1 MNVDLFNQI
10 KTFMSE
16 SLSIPIEKIEMNAL
30 LGEHL
35 DMDSLDLVDI
45 IIGFEELFDIFIAE
59 EELPNMIFVKNIYD
73 SVEYHLNNKD

>member
-1 MNVDLFNQI
+1 MNIELFNQI

-16 SLSIPIEKIEMNAL
+16 SLLIPIEKIEMNAL

-45 IIGFEELFDIFIAE
+45 IIGFEELFDIFISE

-73 SVEYHLNNKD
+73 SVEHHLNNKK